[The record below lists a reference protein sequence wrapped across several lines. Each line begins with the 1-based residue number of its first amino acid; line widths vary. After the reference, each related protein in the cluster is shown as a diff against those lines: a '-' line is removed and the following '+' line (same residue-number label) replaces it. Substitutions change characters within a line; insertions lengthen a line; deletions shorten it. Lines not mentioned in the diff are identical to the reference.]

1 MQERATFQYKW
12 LISHIHFFPPSAN
25 TLSSKL
31 QQLDGQLNAK
41 ETILH
46 EQRSKMG
53 EKEKV
58 ITNQRTEIERLEK
71 KSKTLEYKVRY
82 HLNYKTY
89 SNQSYKSKNT

>member
-1 MQERATFQYKW
+1 MVN
-12 LISHIHFFPPSAN
+12 ISPSFFFSPSAN

-71 KSKTLEYKVRY
+71 KSKTLEYKVCY